1 LSEKCCIC
9 GRELPNRWAVA
20 KRETVD
26 GVERCYCALHAGNG
40 LKPKKPVVRKETTMQ
55 EDTLSAAEAKEQQI
69 VKSASMEYA
78 KKAWA
83 ECSALAMKLGGGAKT
98 LWSKIHPDRSPA
110 AMLATMNENQAGNKK
125 RLEEVK
131 PELDRV
137 YKEIVSKKKEYQSAS
152 PVRQR
157 LLKTELQT
165 LMAKYKGLEREFNIL
180 CENERSIEAVKGR
193 FLEVLA
199 HGLRGKL
206 NAEMVENLTDDIDD
220 KTEEAEELQDALG
233 DLERAGKRKD
243 RGDDNFDAELAGFD
257 GEDIGLF
264 DDGNTESSKKEKTNE
279 NAQTGN
285 ADANRDPL
293 AGFDVG
299 DIA

>member
-1 LSEKCCIC
+1 MSEKCCIC

-26 GVERCYCALHAGNG
+26 GEERCYCALHASDG
-40 LKPKKPVVRKETTMQ
+40 LKPRKTVKKEEPMQ
-55 EDTLSAAEAKEQQI
+55 EETLSAAEAKEQQI
-69 VKSASMEYA
+69 AKSASVEYA
-78 KKAWA
+78 KKAWT
-83 ECSALAMKLGGGAKT
+83 ECSALALKLGGGVKS
-98 LWSKIHPDRSPA
+98 LWSKIHPDRSPE
-110 AMLATMNENQAGNKK
+110 AMLATMNENQACNKK
-125 RLEEVK
+125 RLDEVK

-137 YKEIVSKKKEYQSAS
+137 YREIVTKKKEYTNAS

-165 LMAKYKGLEREFNIL
+165 LMTKYKGLEREFNIL
-180 CENERSIEAVKGR
+180 CENERSLEAVKGR

-206 NAEMVENLTDDIDD
+206 NAELVEKLTDDIDD
-220 KTEEAEELQDALG
+220 KAEEAEDLQDALG

-264 DDGNTESSKKEKTNE
+264 GNEDSEKKEKNNE
-279 NAQTGN
+279 EDKTDR
-285 ADANRDPL
+285 ADSFGDDL
-293 AGFDVG
+293 AKFDVG
-299 DIA
+299 DPA

>member
-1 LSEKCCIC
+1 MSEKCCIC

-20 KRETVD
+20 KRVTVD
-26 GVERCYCALHAGNG
+26 GEERCYCALHAGDG
-40 LKPKKPVVRKETTMQ
+40 LKPRKTVKKEEPMQ
-55 EDTLSAAEAKEQQI
+55 EETLSAAEAKEQQI
-69 VKSASMEYA
+69 AKSASVEYA
-78 KKAWA
+78 KKAWT
-83 ECSALAMKLGGGAKT
+83 ECSALALKLGGGVKS

-110 AMLATMNENQAGNKK
+110 AMLATMNENQACNKK
-125 RLEEVK
+125 RLDEVK

-137 YKEIVSKKKEYQSAS
+137 YREIVAKKKEYTSAS

-165 LMAKYKGLEREFNIL
+165 LMTKYKGLEREFNIL
-180 CENERSIEAVKGR
+180 CENERSLEAVKGR

-206 NAEMVENLTDDIDD
+206 NAELVEKLTDDIDD
-220 KTEEAEELQDALG
+220 KAEGAEDLQDALG

-264 DDGNTESSKKEKTNE
+264 GDEDSEKKEKNNE
-279 NAQTGN
+279 EDKTDR
-285 ADANRDPL
+285 ADSFGDDL
-293 AGFDVG
+293 AKFDVG
-299 DIA
+299 DPA

>member
-1 LSEKCCIC
+1 MSEKCCIC

-26 GVERCYCALHAGNG
+26 GVERCYCALHAGDG
-40 LKPKKPVVRKETTMQ
+40 LKPRKTVKKEEPMQ

-69 VKSASMEYA
+69 AKSASMEYA
-78 KKAWA
+78 KKAWS
-83 ECSALAMKLGGGAKT
+83 ECSALAMKLGGGAKA
-98 LWSKIHPDRSPA
+98 LWSKIHPDRSPT
-110 AMLATMNENQAGNKK
+110 AMLAAMNENQAGNKK
-125 RLEEVK
+125 RLDEVK

-137 YKEIVSKKKEYQSAS
+137 YKEIVAKKKEYTSAS

-165 LMAKYKGLEREFNIL
+165 LMTKYKGLEREFNIL
-180 CENERSIEAVKGR
+180 CENERSLEAVKGR

-220 KTEEAEELQDALG
+220 KTEEAEDLQDALG
-233 DLERAGKRKD
+233 DLDRAGKRKE

-264 DDGNTESSKKEKTNE
+264 DDGNTESNKEKTNE

>member
-1 LSEKCCIC
+1 
-9 GRELPNRWAVA
+9 
-20 KRETVD
+20 
-26 GVERCYCALHAGNG
+26 
-40 LKPKKPVVRKETTMQ
+40 MQ

-69 VKSASMEYA
+69 VKSASVEYA

-83 ECSALAMKLGGGAKT
+83 ECSALALKLGGGVKS

-125 RLEEVK
+125 RLDEVK

-137 YKEIVSKKKEYQSAS
+137 YKEIVTKKKEYASAS

-206 NAEMVENLTDDIDD
+206 NAEMVERLTDDIDD
-220 KTEEAEELQDALG
+220 KTEEAEDLQDALG
-233 DLERAGKRKD
+233 DLERAGKRKE

-264 DDGNTESSKKEKTNE
+264 GDEDSDKKEKNNE
-279 NAQTGN
+279 QAQTGG
-285 ADANRDPL
+285 ADTFGDDL
-293 AGFDVG
+293 AKFDVG
-299 DIA
+299 DPA

>member
-1 LSEKCCIC
+1 MSVTCCIC

-20 KRETVD
+20 KRETDD
-26 GVERCYCALHAGNG
+26 GVERCYCALHAGDG
-40 LKPKKPVVRKETTMQ
+40 VKPKRTVKKEEPMQ
-55 EDTLSAAEAKEQQI
+55 EDTFSAAEAKERQ
-69 VKSASMEYA
+69 VAKSASVEYA
-78 KKAWA
+78 KKAWT
-83 ECSALAMKLGGGAKT
+83 ECSALAMKLGGGAKA
-98 LWSKIHPDRSPA
+98 LWSKIHPDRSPT
-110 AMLATMNENQAGNKK
+110 AMLAAMNENQADSKK

-137 YKEIVSKKKEYQSAS
+137 YREIVSKKKEYQSAA

-199 HGLRGKL
+199 HERRGKL
-206 NAEMVENLTDDIDD
+206 NADLVENLTDNVEA
-220 KTEEAEELQDALG
+220 KTDEAEDLQDALG
-233 DLERAGKRKD
+233 DLERAGRRKV

-257 GEDIGLF
+257 GELGLF
-264 DDGNTESSKKEKTNE
+264 GEDDADKEEKNSGQAKTDR
-279 NAQTGN
+279 
-285 ADANRDPL
+285 ADTFADDL

-299 DIA
+299 DPA

>member
-1 LSEKCCIC
+1 MSEKCCIC

-26 GVERCYCALHAGNG
+26 GVERCYCALHAGDG
-40 LKPKKPVVRKETTMQ
+40 VKPKRTVKKEEPMQ

-69 VKSASMEYA
+69 VKSASVEYA

-83 ECSALAMKLGGGAKT
+83 ECSALAVKLGGGVKA
-98 LWSKIHPDRSPA
+98 LWSKIHPDRSPT
-110 AMLATMNENQAGNKK
+110 AMLAAMNESQAGNTK

-137 YKEIVSKKKEYQSAS
+137 YREIVARKKEYQSAA

-199 HGLRGKL
+199 HERRGKL
-206 NAEMVENLTDDIDD
+206 DAGLVENLTDNIEE
-220 KTEEAEELQDALG
+220 KTDEAEDLQDALG

-243 RGDDNFDAELAGFD
+243 RGDDNFDAELAGFG
-257 GEDIGLF
+257 GELGLF
-264 DDGNTESSKKEKTNE
+264 GDDTTDKKEKNNEQAKTNH
-279 NAQTGN
+279 
-285 ADANRDPL
+285 ADTFGDDL
-293 AGFDVG
+293 AGFDVS
-299 DIA
+299 DPA

>member
-1 LSEKCCIC
+1 MSEKCCVC

-40 LKPKKPVVRKETTMQ
+40 LKPRKSVKKEEAMQ

-69 VKSASMEYA
+69 AKSASVEYA

-83 ECSALAMKLGGGAKT
+83 ECSSLVLKLGGGAKA
-98 LWSKIHPDRSPA
+98 LWAKIHPDRSPT
-110 AMLATMNENQAGNKK
+110 AMLAEMNENQAVNKK
-125 RLEEVK
+125 RLDEVK

-137 YKEIVSKKKEYQSAS
+137 YREIVSKKKEYASAS

-165 LMAKYKGLEREFNIL
+165 LMTKYKGLEREFNIL
-180 CENERSIEAVKGR
+180 CENERSLEAVKGR

-220 KTEEAEELQDALG
+220 KTEEAEDLQDALG
-233 DLERAGKRKD
+233 DLDRAGKRKE

-264 DDGNTESSKKEKTNE
+264 GDEDSNKKEKTNE
-279 NAQTGN
+279 KSKTGN
-285 ADANRDPL
+285 ADSDGDPL

>member
-1 LSEKCCIC
+1 MSEKCCIC

-26 GVERCYCALHAGNG
+26 GEERCYCALHAGDG
-40 LKPKKPVVRKETTMQ
+40 LKPRKKEKKEEPMQ
-55 EDTLSAAEAKEQQI
+55 EETLSAAEAKEQQI
-69 VKSASMEYA
+69 AKSASVEYA
-78 KKAWA
+78 KKAWT
-83 ECSALAMKLGGGAKT
+83 ECSALALKLGGGVKS

-110 AMLATMNENQAGNKK
+110 AMLATMNENQACNKK
-125 RLEEVK
+125 RLDEVK

-137 YKEIVSKKKEYQSAS
+137 YREIVAKKKEYTSAS

-165 LMAKYKGLEREFNIL
+165 LMTKYKGLEREFNIL
-180 CENERSIEAVKGR
+180 CENERSLEAVKGR

-206 NAEMVENLTDDIDD
+206 NAELVEKLTDDIDD
-220 KTEEAEELQDALG
+220 KAEEAEDLQDALG

-264 DDGNTESSKKEKTNE
+264 GDEDSEKKEKNNE
-279 NAQTGN
+279 EDKTDR
-285 ADANRDPL
+285 ADSFGDDL
-293 AGFDVG
+293 AKFDVG
-299 DIA
+299 DPA

>member
-1 LSEKCCIC
+1 MSEKCCIC
-9 GRELPNRWAVA
+9 GRELPNRWAIG
-20 KRETVD
+20 KRESVD
-26 GVERCYCALHAGNG
+26 GVERCYCVLHAGEG
-40 LKPKKPVVRKETTMQ
+40 VKPKSAKKEKTMQ

-69 VKSASMEYA
+69 VKSASVEYA

-83 ECSALAMKLGGGAKT
+83 ECSALALRLGGGAKT

-110 AMLATMNENQAGNKK
+110 AMLAVMNENQAGNKK
-125 RLEEVK
+125 RLDEVK

-137 YKEIVSKKKEYQSAS
+137 YKEIVTKKKEYAGAS

-165 LMAKYKGLEREFNIL
+165 LMTKYKGLEREFNIL
-180 CENERSIEAVKGR
+180 CENERSLEAVKGR

-206 NAEMVENLTDDIDD
+206 NAEMVENLTDNIDD
-220 KTEEAEELQDALG
+220 KTEEAEDLQDALG
-233 DLERAGKRKD
+233 DLERAGKRKE
-243 RGDDNFDAELAGFD
+243 RGDDNFDAELAAFD

-264 DDGNTESSKKEKTNE
+264 GNEDSDNNKKEKNDE
-279 NAQTGN
+279 QNKTGS
-285 ADANRDPL
+285 ADTFGDDL
-293 AGFDVG
+293 AKFDVG
-299 DIA
+299 DPA

>member
-1 LSEKCCIC
+1 MSEKCCIC

-26 GVERCYCALHAGNG
+26 GVERCYCALHAGDG
-40 LKPKKPVVRKETTMQ
+40 VKPKRTVKKEEPMQ
-55 EDTLSAAEAKEQQI
+55 EDTFSAAEAKEQQI
-69 VKSASMEYA
+69 AKSASMEYA
-78 KKAWA
+78 RKAWT
-83 ECSALAMKLGGGAKT
+83 ECSALAMKLGGGAKA
-98 LWSKIHPDRSPA
+98 LWSKIHPDRSPT
-110 AMLATMNENQAGNKK
+110 AMLAAMNENQADNKK

-137 YKEIVSKKKEYQSAS
+137 YREIVSKKKEYQSAA

-199 HGLRGKL
+199 HERRGKL
-206 NAEMVENLTDDIDD
+206 NADMVENLTDNIEA
-220 KTEEAEELQDALG
+220 KTDEAEDLQDALG
-233 DLERAGKRKD
+233 VLERAGKRKE

-257 GEDIGLF
+257 DELGLF
-264 DDGNTESSKKEKTNE
+264 GDDDVNKREKTNE
-279 NAQTGN
+279 QTQ
-285 ADANRDPL
+285 ADSGDNFGDAL
-293 AGFDVG
+293 AGFDVK
-299 DIA
+299 DPA

>member
-1 LSEKCCIC
+1 MSEKCCVC

-40 LKPKKPVVRKETTMQ
+40 LKPRKSVKKEEAMQ

-69 VKSASMEYA
+69 AKSASVEYA

-83 ECSALAMKLGGGAKT
+83 ECSSLVLKLGGGAKA
-98 LWSKIHPDRSPA
+98 LWAKIHPDRSPT
-110 AMLATMNENQAGNKK
+110 AMLAEMNENQAVNKK
-125 RLEEVK
+125 RLDEVK

-137 YKEIVSKKKEYQSAS
+137 YREIVSKKKEYASAS

-165 LMAKYKGLEREFNIL
+165 LMTKYKGLEREFNIL
-180 CENERSIEAVKGR
+180 CENERSLEAVKGR

-220 KTEEAEELQDALG
+220 KTEEAEDLQDALG
-233 DLERAGKRKD
+233 DLERAGKRKE

-264 DDGNTESSKKEKTNE
+264 GDEDLNKKEKTNE
-279 NAQTGN
+279 KSKTGN
-285 ADANRDPL
+285 ADSDGDPL

>member
-1 LSEKCCIC
+1 MNEKCCIC

-26 GVERCYCALHAGNG
+26 GVERCYCAFHAGEG
-40 LKPKKPVVRKETTMQ
+40 VKPKTVKKEKPMQ
-55 EDTLSAAEAKEQQI
+55 EDTLSSAEAKEQQI
-69 VKSASMEYA
+69 AKSASMEYA

-83 ECSALAMKLGGGAKT
+83 ECSALALKLGGGAKT
-98 LWSKIHPDRSPA
+98 LWSKIHPDRSPT

-125 RLEEVK
+125 RLDEVK

-137 YKEIVSKKKEYQSAS
+137 YKEIVAKKKEYASAS

-165 LMAKYKGLEREFNIL
+165 LMTRYKGLEREFNIL

-206 NAEMVENLTDDIDD
+206 NAEMVENLTDDVDD
-220 KTEEAEELQDALG
+220 KAEEAEDLQDALG
-233 DLERAGKRKD
+233 DLERAGKRKE

-257 GEDIGLF
+257 GEEIGLF
-264 DDGNTESSKKEKTNE
+264 DDGNTDTSNKEKTNE
-279 NAQTGN
+279 NAQAGN